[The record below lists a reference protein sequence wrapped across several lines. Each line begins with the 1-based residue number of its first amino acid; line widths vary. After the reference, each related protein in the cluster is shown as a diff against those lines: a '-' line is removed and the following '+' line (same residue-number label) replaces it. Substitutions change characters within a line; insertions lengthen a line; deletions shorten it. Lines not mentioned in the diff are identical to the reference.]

1 MKSPRKQ
8 TKFFV
13 VDRDAHV
20 IERAKTRTAQKC
32 AGNFFEKISKKPL
45 TVVRIGSTNTIV
57 SCHKRNLQSRHCGLK
72 GGILD
77 AR

>member
-1 MKSPRKQ
+1 MISHRKR

-13 VDRDAHV
+13 VDRDARV
-20 IERAKTRTAQKC
+20 IARDKTRDARKC
-32 AGNFFEKISKKPL
+32 AGIFFEKISKKPL
-45 TVVRIGSTNTIV
+45 TLMRNGSTNTIV